1 MIITKYLKL
10 RKKYNTLELE
20 YKTLKESVKTDL
32 YKNLLHILDELEEVK
47 RLRDDNKHLRKKV
60 KLLKRIIREG
70 DTNCK
75 KKTH

>member
-60 KLLKRIIREG
+60 KLLKEMIREG

>member
-1 MIITKYLKL
+1 MFNFILGLMIGRFIGIMLMEFYICI
-10 RKKYNTLELE
+10 Y
-20 YKTLKESVKTDL
+20 
-32 YKNLLHILDELEEVK
+32 II
-47 RLRDDNKHLRKKV
+47 KV

>member
-1 MIITKYLKL
+1 MIIPKYLKL

-32 YKNLLHILDELEEVK
+32 YKNLLHILDEPEEVK

-60 KLLKRIIREG
+60 KLLKEIIREG

>member
-32 YKNLLHILDELEEVK
+32 YKNLLHRLDESEEVK
-47 RLRDDNKHLRKKV
+47 RLRDANKHLRKKV
-60 KLLKRIIREG
+60 KLLKEIIREG

>member
-32 YKNLLHILDELEEVK
+32 YKNLLHRLDEP
-47 RLRDDNKHLRKKV
+47 
-60 KLLKRIIREG
+60 
-70 DTNCK
+70 
-75 KKTH
+75 

>member
-32 YKNLLHILDELEEVK
+32 YKILLHRLDEPEEVK

-60 KLLKRIIREG
+60 KLLKEIIREG

>member
-32 YKNLLHILDELEEVK
+32 YKNLLHILDEPEEVK

-60 KLLKRIIREG
+60 KLLKEMIREG

>member
-20 YKTLKESVKTDL
+20 YKTLKESVKNDL
-32 YKNLLHILDELEEVK
+32 YKNLLHRLDEQEEVK
-47 RLRDDNKHLRKKV
+47 RLRDANKHLRKKV
-60 KLLKRIIREG
+60 KLLKEIIREG

>member
-60 KLLKRIIREG
+60 KLLKEIIREG

-75 KKTH
+75 KITH

>member
-32 YKNLLHILDELEEVK
+32 YKNLLHILDEPEEVK

-60 KLLKRIIREG
+60 KLLKEIIREG

>member
-32 YKNLLHILDELEEVK
+32 YKNLLHRLDEPEEVK
-47 RLRDDNKHLRKKV
+47 RLRDANKHLRKKV
-60 KLLKRIIREG
+60 KLLKEIIREG